1 MTRFVNEFDS
11 IDAARTARSAAD
23 LVHQLEQYRRIRD
36 LSDFVARFHD
46 EMQYGKTLLG
56 DAYENRD
63 PDWESLRGNREQT
76 LNSLDIAD
84 PNPQATVLL
93 IDFGD
98 AVGLDRVL
106 YPVTH
111 AMLIDV
117 EEQQLFQCAA
127 LFHAQFRRNRDWS
140 NGDWIVQ
147 RPSSSI

>member
-1 MTRFVNEFDS
+1 
-11 IDAARTARSAAD
+11 
-23 LVHQLEQYRRIRD
+23 
-36 LSDFVARFHD
+36 
-46 EMQYGKTLLG
+46 
-56 DAYENRD
+56 
-63 PDWESLRGNREQT
+63 
-76 LNSLDIAD
+76 
-84 PNPQATVLL
+84 
-93 IDFGD
+93 
-98 AVGLDRVL
+98 VL